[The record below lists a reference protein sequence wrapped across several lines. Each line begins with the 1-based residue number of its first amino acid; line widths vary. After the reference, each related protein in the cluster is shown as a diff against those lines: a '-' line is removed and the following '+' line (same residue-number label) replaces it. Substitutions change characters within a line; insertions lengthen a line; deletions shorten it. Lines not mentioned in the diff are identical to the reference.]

1 MCHKILLNESA
12 MFELYYRALQ
22 HGLVL
27 KIFRNESILIYPMV
41 QQLFGM
47 IKYSMFQMLIYTDI
61 GFSKV
66 DNLIESVK
74 GYGKILNELKELHSV
89 TLQSW

>member
-1 MCHKILLNESA
+1 
-12 MFELYYRALQ
+12 
-22 HGLVL
+22 
-27 KIFRNESILIYPMV
+27 MV